1 MKKNL
6 FLVVLFLFP
15 IFTYGELFLEI
26 TKGSEDPYRVAM
38 IPFEG
43 NSRVSKQL
51 NDIMRND
58 LIRTG
63 EFSILDEELL
73 LPVKIINDEL
83 VFSDWKLLGI
93 DYLVTGTIANA
104 NNSLDI
110 SYEIFDIH
118 KKRKVRSS
126 KVFGIPNQIRQ
137 LAHYTS
143 DGIYESITGIKG
155 IAATRLLYVNEVK
168 DSRFISIYKLMLA
181 DSDGA
186 NEKVLLSSS
195 EPIISPSWSP
205 DGKRVAYVSF
215 ETGIAKVFI
224 QEIASGKR
232 EAVLSQDTQI
242 SSPSW
247 SPDGK
252 YLSLT
257 LYQDGNAEIYILRLR
272 DRTLTRMTNQFAID
286 TESSWSPK
294 GNKILFTSGRSGSP
308 QIYELDLRKLNPKA
322 KRISFEGTY
331 NAKASYLPNEE
342 GVIFVH
348 RSNDGLFHIALKYK
362 RENFIRV
369 LTEAKMDESPSVAP
383 NGNMVIYGIKENDLS
398 MLAGFSLSGA
408 KFKLP
413 ASDGEVREPAWSNFL
428 LKKMI

>member
-1 MKKNL
+1 MKKNSL
-6 FLVVLFLFP
+6 LIFLLLIPVMS
-15 IFTYGELFLEI
+15 YGELFLEI
-26 TKGSEDPYRVAM
+26 TKGSEDPYKVAI

-43 NSRVSKQL
+43 NTRVSKQL
-51 NDIMRND
+51 NSIVRND

-83 VFSDWKLLGI
+83 VYNDWKLLGM
-93 DYLVTGTIANA
+93 DYLVTGIITKAK
-104 NNSLDI
+104 NSLDI
-110 SYEIFDIH
+110 NYEIYDVH

-137 LAHYTS
+137 LGHYTS

-155 IAATRLLYVNEVK
+155 IAATRILYVNEIK
-168 DSRFISIYKLMLA
+168 DSQLTSTYRLMLA

-186 NEKVLLSSS
+186 NEKILLSSS

-205 DGKRVAYVSF
+205 DGKKVAYVSF
-215 ETGIAKVFI
+215 ETGMAKVFI

-232 EAVLSQDTQI
+232 EVVLSKETQI

-257 LYQDGNAEIYILRLR
+257 LYQDGNAEIYILRLC

-322 KRISFEGTY
+322 KRVSFEGTY

-342 GVIFVH
+342 GIIFVH

-362 RENFIRV
+362 KENFIRV

-383 NGNMVIYGIKENDLS
+383 NGNMVIYGIREKNLS

-413 ASDGEVREPAWSNFL
+413 ASNGEVREPAWSNFL
-428 LKKMI
+428 R

>member
-6 FLVVLFLFP
+6 VLVALLLVP
-15 IFTYGELFLEI
+15 VMGYGELFLEI
-26 TKGSEDPYRVAM
+26 TKGSEDPYKVAM

-43 NSRVSKQL
+43 NSKVSKQV
-51 NDIMRND
+51 NNIMRND

-73 LPVKIINDEL
+73 LPVKMIDDEL
-83 VFSDWKLLGI
+83 VFSDWKLLGM
-93 DYLVTGTIANA
+93 DYLVTGKIVNE

-110 SYEIFDIH
+110 NYEIYDIH

-155 IAATRLLYVNEVK
+155 IAATRLLYVNEIK
-168 DSRFISIYKLMLA
+168 DSQLISRYKLMLA

-186 NEKVLLSSS
+186 NEKILLSSS

-232 EAVLSQDTQI
+232 EAVLSKDTQI

-286 TESSWSPK
+286 TESSWSPR

-331 NAKASYLPNEE
+331 NAKASYLPKEE
-342 GVIFVH
+342 GIIFVH

-362 RENFIRV
+362 KENFIRV

-383 NGNMVIYGIKENDLS
+383 NGNMVIYGIREENLS

-413 ASDGEVREPAWSNFL
+413 ASNGEVREPAWSNFL
-428 LKKMI
+428 R

>member
-6 FLVVLFLFP
+6 FLVVLLLFP

-272 DRTLTRMTNQFAID
+272 DRTITRMTNQFAID

-428 LKKMI
+428 R

>member
-6 FLVVLFLFP
+6 FLVILLLFP

-348 RSNDGLFHIALKYK
+348 RSSDGLFHIALKYK

-413 ASDGEVREPAWSNFL
+413 ASEGEVREPAWSNFL
-428 LKKMI
+428 R

>member
-6 FLVVLFLFP
+6 FLVVLLLFP

-26 TKGSEDPYRVAM
+26 TKGSEDPYKVAM

-362 RENFIRV
+362 RENFIRI

-428 LKKMI
+428 R

>member
-1 MKKNL
+1 MKQNL
-6 FLVVLFLFP
+6 FLATLLILP
-15 IFTYGELFLEI
+15 TMIFGELFLEI
-26 TKGSEDPYRVAM
+26 TKGSEDPYKIAM
-38 IPFEG
+38 ISFEG
-43 NSRVSKQL
+43 DSRISKQL
-51 NDIMRND
+51 NKIMRND

-63 EFSILDEELL
+63 EFYILDDGLL
-73 LPVKIINDEL
+73 LPVNFINDEL
-83 VFSDWKLLGI
+83 VYSDWKLLGM
-93 DYLVTGTIANA
+93 DYLVIGKIVRLS
-104 NNSLDI
+104 NSVDI
-110 SYEIFDIH
+110 SYEIYDVN
-118 KKRKVRSS
+118 KKRKLRSS

-155 IAATRLLYVNEVK
+155 IAATRLLYVNEIK
-168 DSRFISIYKLMLA
+168 DSKSISAYKLMLA

-186 NEKVLLSSS
+186 NEKTLLSSS

-205 DGKRVAYVSF
+205 DGKKVAYVSF

-224 QEIASGKR
+224 QEIASGNR
-232 EAVLSQDTQI
+232 EAVLSKETQI

-272 DRTLTRMTNQFAID
+272 DKTLTRMTNQFAID

-331 NAKASYLPNEE
+331 NAKASYLPKEE
-342 GVIFVH
+342 GIIFVH
-348 RSNDGLFHIALKYK
+348 RSDDGLFHIALKYK
-362 RENFIRV
+362 RENFIRI

-383 NGNMVIYGIKENDLS
+383 NGNMVIYGIKEENLS

-413 ASDGEVREPAWSNFL
+413 ASSGEVREPAWSNFL
-428 LKKMI
+428 R

>member
-6 FLVVLFLFP
+6 VLVALLLVP
-15 IFTYGELFLEI
+15 VMGYGELFLEI
-26 TKGSEDPYRVAM
+26 TKGSEDPYKVAM

-43 NSRVSKQL
+43 NSKVSKQV
-51 NDIMRND
+51 NNIMRND

-73 LPVKIINDEL
+73 LPVKMIDDEL
-83 VFSDWKLLGI
+83 VFSDWKLLGM
-93 DYLVTGTIANA
+93 DYLVTGKIVNE

-110 SYEIFDIH
+110 NYEIYDIH

-155 IAATRLLYVNEVK
+155 IAATRLLYVNEIK
-168 DSRFISIYKLMLA
+168 DSQLISRYKLMLA

-186 NEKVLLSSS
+186 NEKILLSSS

-232 EAVLSQDTQI
+232 AAVLSKDTQI

-286 TESSWSPK
+286 TESSWSPR

-331 NAKASYLPNEE
+331 NAKASYLPKEE
-342 GVIFVH
+342 GIIFVH

-362 RENFIRV
+362 KENFIRV

-383 NGNMVIYGIKENDLS
+383 NGNMVIYGIREENLS

-413 ASDGEVREPAWSNFL
+413 ASNGEVREPAWSNFL
-428 LKKMI
+428 R

>member
-6 FLVVLFLFP
+6 FLVVLLLFP

-26 TKGSEDPYRVAM
+26 TKGSEDPYRVAI

-413 ASDGEVREPAWSNFL
+413 ASEGEVREPAWSNFL
-428 LKKMI
+428 R

>member
-1 MKKNL
+1 MKQNL
-6 FLVVLFLFP
+6 FLATLLLLP
-15 IFTYGELFLEI
+15 TMIFGELFLEI
-26 TKGSEDPYRVAM
+26 TKGSEDPYKIAM
-38 IPFEG
+38 ISFEG
-43 NSRVSKQL
+43 DSRISKQL
-51 NDIMRND
+51 NKIMRND

-63 EFSILDEELL
+63 EFYILDEGLL
-73 LPVKIINDEL
+73 LPVNFINDEL
-83 VFSDWKLLGI
+83 VYSDWKLLGM
-93 DYLVTGTIANA
+93 DYLVTGKIVKLS
-104 NNSLDI
+104 NSVDI
-110 SYEIFDIH
+110 SYEIYDVH
-118 KKRKVRSS
+118 KKRKLRSS

-155 IAATRLLYVNEVK
+155 IAATRLLYVNEIK
-168 DSRFISIYKLMLA
+168 DSKSISAYKLMLA

-186 NEKVLLSSS
+186 NEKTLLSSS

-205 DGKRVAYVSF
+205 DGKKVAYVSF

-224 QEIASGKR
+224 QEIASGNR
-232 EAVLSQDTQI
+232 EAVLSKETQI

-272 DRTLTRMTNQFAID
+272 DKTLTRMTNQFAID

-331 NAKASYLPNEE
+331 NAKASYLPKEE
-342 GVIFVH
+342 GIIFVH
-348 RSNDGLFHIALKYK
+348 RSDDGLFHIALKYK
-362 RENFIRV
+362 RENFIRI

-383 NGNMVIYGIKENDLS
+383 NGNMVIYGIKEKDLS

-413 ASDGEVREPAWSNFL
+413 ASSGEVREPAWSNFL
-428 LKKMI
+428 R

>member
-6 FLVVLFLFP
+6 FLVVLLLFP

-348 RSNDGLFHIALKYK
+348 RSSDGLFHIAMKYK

-413 ASDGEVREPAWSNFL
+413 ASEGEVREPAWSNFL
-428 LKKMI
+428 R

>member
-6 FLVVLFLFP
+6 LLISLLLLP
-15 IFTYGELFLEI
+15 IFGYGELFLEI
-26 TKGSEDPYRVAM
+26 TKGSEDPYKVAM

-51 NDIMRND
+51 NNIMRND

-83 VFSDWKLLGI
+83 VYSDWKLLGM
-93 DYLVTGTIANA
+93 DYLITGTIVNA
-104 NNSLDI
+104 ENSLDI

-155 IAATRLLYVNEVK
+155 IAATRLLYVNEIK
-168 DSRFISIYKLMLA
+168 DSRFISTYKLMLA
-181 DSDGA
+181 DSDGD
-186 NEKVLLSSS
+186 NEKVLLSSY

-232 EAVLSQDTQI
+232 EAVLSKGTQI

-342 GVIFVH
+342 GIIFVH
-348 RSNDGLFHIALKYK
+348 RSSDGLFHIALKYK

-383 NGNMVIYGIKENDLS
+383 NGNMVIYGIKEKDLS

-428 LKKMI
+428 R

>member
-6 FLVVLFLFP
+6 VLVALLLVP
-15 IFTYGELFLEI
+15 VIGYGELFLEI
-26 TKGSEDPYRVAM
+26 TKGSEDPYKVAM

-43 NSRVSKQL
+43 NSKVSKQV
-51 NDIMRND
+51 NNIMRND

-73 LPVKIINDEL
+73 LPVKMIDDEL
-83 VFSDWKLLGI
+83 VFSDWKLLGM
-93 DYLVTGTIANA
+93 DYLVIGKIVNE

-110 SYEIFDIH
+110 NYEIYDIH

-155 IAATRLLYVNEVK
+155 IAATRLLYVNEIK
-168 DSRFISIYKLMLA
+168 DSQLISRYKLMLA

-186 NEKVLLSSS
+186 NEKILLSSS

-232 EAVLSQDTQI
+232 EAVLSKDTQI

-286 TESSWSPK
+286 TESSWSPR

-342 GVIFVH
+342 GIIFVH

-362 RENFIRV
+362 KENFIRV

-383 NGNMVIYGIKENDLS
+383 NGNMVIYGIREENLS

-413 ASDGEVREPAWSNFL
+413 ASNGEVREPAWSNFL
-428 LKKMI
+428 R

>member
-6 FLVVLFLFP
+6 LLAAILLFP
-15 IFTYGELFLEI
+15 TLSYAELFLEI
-26 TKGSEDPYRVAM
+26 TKGSEDPYKVAM

-51 NDIMRND
+51 NNIMRND

-63 EFSILDEELL
+63 EFAILDEELL
-73 LPVKIINDEL
+73 LPVKMIEDEL
-83 VFSDWKLLGI
+83 VFNDWKLLGM
-93 DYLVTGTIANA
+93 DYLVIGKIVSL

-110 SYEIFDIH
+110 NYEIYDIH

-155 IAATRLLYVNEVK
+155 IAATRLLYVNEIK
-168 DSRFISIYKLMLA
+168 DSKQISTYKLMLA

-186 NEKVLLSSS
+186 NEKILLSSS

-232 EAVLSQDTQI
+232 EAVLSKDTQI

-331 NAKASYLPNEE
+331 NARASYLPKEE
-342 GVIFVH
+342 GIIFVH

-362 RENFIRV
+362 KENFIRV

-383 NGNMVIYGIKENDLS
+383 NGNMVIYGIREENLS

-413 ASDGEVREPAWSNFL
+413 ASNGEVREPAWSNFL
-428 LKKMI
+428 R

>member
-6 FLVVLFLFP
+6 ALAVILLFP
-15 IFTYGELFLEI
+15 TLSYAELFLEI
-26 TKGSEDPYRVAM
+26 TKGSEDPYKVAM
-38 IPFEG
+38 IPFDG

-51 NDIMRND
+51 NNIMRND

-63 EFSILDEELL
+63 EFAILDEELL
-73 LPVKIINDEL
+73 LPVKMIEDEL
-83 VFSDWKLLGI
+83 VFNDWKLLGM
-93 DYLVTGTIANA
+93 DYLVTGTIVNS

-110 SYEIFDIH
+110 NYEIYDIH

-143 DGIYESITGIKG
+143 DGIYELITGIKG
-155 IAATRLLYVNEVK
+155 IAATRLLYVNEIK
-168 DSRFISIYKLMLA
+168 DSKQISSYKLMLA

-186 NEKVLLSSS
+186 NEKILLSSS

-205 DGKRVAYVSF
+205 DGKKVAYVSF

-224 QEIASGKR
+224 QEIASGNR
-232 EAVLSQDTQI
+232 EAVLSKDTQI

-331 NAKASYLPNEE
+331 NAKASYLPKEE
-342 GVIFVH
+342 GIIFVH

-362 RENFIRV
+362 KENFIRV

-383 NGNMVIYGIKENDLS
+383 NGNMVIYGIKEENLS

-413 ASDGEVREPAWSNFL
+413 ASNGEVREPAWSNFL
-428 LKKMI
+428 R

>member
-1 MKKNL
+1 MKKNSL
-6 FLVVLFLFP
+6 LIFLLLIP
-15 IFTYGELFLEI
+15 IMSYGELFLEI
-26 TKGSEDPYRVAM
+26 TKGSEDPYKVAI

-43 NSRVSKQL
+43 NTRVSKQL
-51 NDIMRND
+51 NSIVRND

-83 VFSDWKLLGI
+83 IYSDWKLLGM
-93 DYLVTGTIANA
+93 DYLVTGIITKA

-110 SYEIFDIH
+110 NYEIYDVH

-137 LAHYTS
+137 LGHYTS

-155 IAATRLLYVNEVK
+155 IAATRILYVNEIK
-168 DSRFISIYKLMLA
+168 DSQLTPTFRLMLA

-186 NEKVLLSSS
+186 NEKILLSSS

-205 DGKRVAYVSF
+205 DGKSVAYVSF
-215 ETGIAKVFI
+215 ETGMAKVYI

-232 EAVLSQDTQI
+232 EAVLSKETQI

-272 DRTLTRMTNQFAID
+272 DRALTRMTNQFAID

-322 KRISFEGTY
+322 KRLSFEGTY

-342 GVIFVH
+342 GIIFVH

-362 RENFIRV
+362 KENFIRV

-383 NGNMVIYGIKENDLS
+383 NGNMVIYGIREKNLS

-413 ASDGEVREPAWSNFL
+413 ASNGEVREPAWSNFL
-428 LKKMI
+428 R

>member
-6 FLVVLFLFP
+6 FLVALLLFP

-155 IAATRLLYVNEVK
+155 IAATRLLYVNEIK

-272 DRTLTRMTNQFAID
+272 DRTITRMTNQFAID

-428 LKKMI
+428 R

>member
-195 EPIISPSWSP
+195 EPVISPSWSP

-428 LKKMI
+428 R

>member
-6 FLVVLFLFP
+6 VLVAIILFSTLS
-15 IFTYGELFLEI
+15 YAELFLEI
-26 TKGSEDPYRVAM
+26 TKGSEDPFKVAM

-51 NDIMRND
+51 NNIMRND

-63 EFSILDEELL
+63 EFAVLDEELL
-73 LPVKIINDEL
+73 LPVKMIEDEL
-83 VFSDWKLLGI
+83 VFNDWKLLGM
-93 DYLVTGTIANA
+93 DYLVTGTIVKS

-110 SYEIFDIH
+110 NYEIYDIH

-155 IAATRLLYVNEVK
+155 IAATRLLYVNEIK
-168 DSRFISIYKLMLA
+168 DFKQISTYKLMLA

-186 NEKVLLSSS
+186 NEKILLSSS

-224 QEIASGKR
+224 QEISSGKR
-232 EAVLSQDTQI
+232 EAVLSKDTQI

-331 NAKASYLPNEE
+331 NAKASYLPKEE
-342 GVIFVH
+342 GIIFVH

-362 RENFIRV
+362 KENFIRV

-383 NGNMVIYGIKENDLS
+383 NGNMVIYGIKEENLS

-413 ASDGEVREPAWSNFL
+413 ASNGEVREPAWSNFL
-428 LKKMI
+428 R

>member
-6 FLVVLFLFP
+6 VLAAILLFP
-15 IFTYGELFLEI
+15 TLSYAELFLEI
-26 TKGSEDPYRVAM
+26 TKGSDDPFKVAM

-51 NDIMRND
+51 NNIMRND

-63 EFSILDEELL
+63 EFAVLDEELL
-73 LPVKIINDEL
+73 LPVKMIEDEL
-83 VFSDWKLLGI
+83 VFNDWKLLGM
-93 DYLVTGTIANA
+93 DYLVTGAIVKS

-110 SYEIFDIH
+110 NYEIYDIH

-155 IAATRLLYVNEVK
+155 IAATRLLYVNEIK
-168 DSRFISIYKLMLA
+168 DSKQISTYKLMLA

-186 NEKVLLSSS
+186 NEKILLSSS

-224 QEIASGKR
+224 QEISSGKR
-232 EAVLSQDTQI
+232 EAVLSKDTQI

-331 NAKASYLPNEE
+331 NAKASYLPKEE
-342 GVIFVH
+342 GIIFVH

-362 RENFIRV
+362 KENFIRV

-383 NGNMVIYGIKENDLS
+383 NGNMVIYGIKEENLS

-413 ASDGEVREPAWSNFL
+413 ASNGEVREPAWSNFL
-428 LKKMI
+428 R

>member
-6 FLVVLFLFP
+6 LLITLLMLPMFG
-15 IFTYGELFLEI
+15 YGELFLEI
-26 TKGSEDPYRVAM
+26 TKGSEDPYKVAM

-43 NSRVSKQL
+43 NARVSKQL
-51 NDIMRND
+51 NSIIRND

-73 LPVKIINDEL
+73 LPLKIINDEL
-83 VFSDWKLLGI
+83 MYSDWKLLGM
-93 DYLVTGTIANA
+93 DYLVTGAIVNA
-104 NNSLDI
+104 DNSLDI

-126 KVFGIPNQIRQ
+126 KVFGVPNQIRQ

-155 IAATRLLYVNEVK
+155 IAATRLLYVNEIK
-168 DSRFISIYKLMLA
+168 DSRLISTYKLMLA
-181 DSDGA
+181 DSDGV
-186 NEKVLLSSS
+186 NEKVILSSS

-331 NAKASYLPNEE
+331 NAKASYLPNED
-342 GVIFVH
+342 GIIFVH
-348 RSNDGLFHIALKYK
+348 RSSDGLFHIALKYK

-383 NGNMVIYGIKENDLS
+383 NGNMVIYGIKEKDLS

-428 LKKMI
+428 R

>member
-1 MKKNL
+1 MKNL
-6 FLVVLFLFP
+6 LLTIIFLMPLGCL
-15 IFTYGELFLEI
+15 GELFLEI
-26 TKGSEDPYRVAM
+26 TKGSEDPYRIA
-38 IPFEG
+38 ISPFDG
-43 NSRVSKQL
+43 DVRTSNQL
-51 NDIMRND
+51 HNIIRND
-58 LIRTG
+58 LMRTG
-63 EFSILDEELL
+63 EFSILDEELV
-73 LPVKIINDEL
+73 LPIKIKDDEL
-83 VFSDWKLLGI
+83 IYSDWKLLGM
-93 DYLVTGTIANA
+93 DYLITGSIIKTK
-104 NNSLDI
+104 NSIDVN
-110 SYEIFDIH
+110 YEIYDIH
-118 KKRKVRSS
+118 KKKKVRSS

-143 DGIYESITGIKG
+143 DGIYESISGIKG
-155 IAATRLLYVNEVK
+155 IAATKLLYVNETK
-168 DSRFISIYKLMLA
+168 NSKSISAYKLMLA

-186 NEKVLLSSS
+186 NEKVLLTSS

-205 DGKRVAYVSF
+205 DGKKVAYVSF

-224 QEIASGKR
+224 QDIASGKR
-232 EAVLSQDTQI
+232 ESVLSKSTQI

-257 LYQDGNAEIYILRLR
+257 LYQDGNAEIYIMRLQ

-294 GNKILFTSGRSGSP
+294 GNKIIFTSGRSGSP

-331 NAKASYLPNEE
+331 NAKASYLPKEE
-342 GVIFVH
+342 GIIFVH
-348 RSNDGLFHIALKYK
+348 RSDDGFFHIALKYK
-362 RENFIRV
+362 KENFIRV

-383 NGNMVIYGIKENDLS
+383 NGNMVIYGIKEENLS

-408 KFKLP
+408 RFKLP
-413 ASDGEVREPAWSNFL
+413 ASEGEVREPAWSNFL
-428 LKKMI
+428 R

>member
-1 MKKNL
+1 MKKNSL
-6 FLVVLFLFP
+6 LIFLLLIP
-15 IFTYGELFLEI
+15 IMSYGELFLEI
-26 TKGSEDPYRVAM
+26 TKGSEDPYKVAI

-43 NSRVSKQL
+43 NTRVSKQL
-51 NDIMRND
+51 NSIVRND

-83 VFSDWKLLGI
+83 VYSDWKLLGM
-93 DYLVTGTIANA
+93 DYLVTGIITKAK
-104 NNSLDI
+104 NSLDI
-110 SYEIFDIH
+110 NYEIYDVH

-137 LAHYTS
+137 LGHYTS

-155 IAATRLLYVNEVK
+155 IAATRILYVNEIK
-168 DSRFISIYKLMLA
+168 DSQLTPTYRLMLA

-186 NEKVLLSSS
+186 NEKILLSSS

-205 DGKRVAYVSF
+205 DGKSVAYVSF
-215 ETGIAKVFI
+215 ETGMAKVYI

-232 EAVLSQDTQI
+232 ETVLSKETQI

-272 DRTLTRMTNQFAID
+272 DRALTRMTNQFAID

-322 KRISFEGTY
+322 KRVSFEGTY

-342 GVIFVH
+342 GIIFVH

-362 RENFIRV
+362 KENFIRV

-383 NGNMVIYGIKENDLS
+383 NGNMVIYGIREKNLS

-413 ASDGEVREPAWSNFL
+413 ASNGEVREPAWSNFL
-428 LKKMI
+428 R

>member
-1 MKKNL
+1 MKIKL
-6 FLVVLFLFP
+6 LM
-15 IFTYGELFLEI
+15 FTIILCPTLCFGELFLEI
-26 TKGSEDPYRVAM
+26 TKGSEDPYKVAM

-43 NSRVSKQL
+43 NSRLSKEL
-51 NDIMRND
+51 NFIMQND

-63 EFSILDEELL
+63 EFSILDEKLL
-73 LPVKIINDEL
+73 LPLQIIDDEL
-83 VFSDWKLLGI
+83 VYNDWKLLGM
-93 DYLVTGTIANA
+93 DYLVTGKIIKT

-110 SYEIFDIH
+110 NYEIYDIH
-118 KKRKVRSS
+118 KKRKIRSS

-155 IAATRLLYVNEVK
+155 IAATRLLYVNEIK
-168 DSRFISIYKLMLA
+168 DSKSVSTYKLMLA
-181 DSDGA
+181 DSDGK
-186 NEKVLLSSS
+186 NEKNLLTST

-215 ETGIAKVFI
+215 ETGMAKVFI
-224 QEIASGKR
+224 QDISSGKR
-232 EAVLSQDTQI
+232 EAVLSKDTQI

-272 DRTLTRMTNQFAID
+272 DRTLTRMTKQYAID

-322 KRISFEGTY
+322 KRLSFEGSY

-342 GVIFVH
+342 GIIFVH
-348 RSNDGLFHIALKYK
+348 RADDGLFHIALKYK
-362 RENFIRV
+362 KENFIRI
-369 LTEAKMDESPSVAP
+369 LTEAKLDESPSVAP
-383 NGNMVIYGIKENDLS
+383 NGNMVIYGIKEGDLS

-408 KFKLP
+408 RFKLP
-413 ASDGEVREPAWSNFL
+413 ASLGEVREPAWSNFL
-428 LKKMI
+428 R

>member
-6 FLVVLFLFP
+6 VLVALLLVPAMGF
-15 IFTYGELFLEI
+15 GELFLEI
-26 TKGSEDPYRVAM
+26 TKGSEDPYKVAM

-43 NSRVSKQL
+43 NSKVSKQL
-51 NDIMRND
+51 NNIMRND

-73 LPVKIINDEL
+73 LPVKMIDDEL
-83 VFSDWKLLGI
+83 VFSDWKLLGM
-93 DYLVTGTIANA
+93 DYLVIGRIVNI

-110 SYEIFDIH
+110 NYEIYDIH

-155 IAATRLLYVNEVK
+155 IAATRLLYVNEIK
-168 DSRFISIYKLMLA
+168 DSQSISTYKLMLA

-186 NEKVLLSSS
+186 NEKILLSSS

-232 EAVLSQDTQI
+232 EAVLSKDTQI

-342 GVIFVH
+342 GIIFVH

-362 RENFIRV
+362 KENFIRV

-383 NGNMVIYGIKENDLS
+383 NGNMVIYGIREENLS

-413 ASDGEVREPAWSNFL
+413 ASNGEVREPAWSNFL
-428 LKKMI
+428 R